1 MQLLTWST
9 SKSMLKSRRINTTL
23 YRKCIMIKL
32 KLFENTQ
39 EFSTEVNKGV
49 KFLICM
55 AEDHVALCTVFDL
68 SYLFIVTTIS
78 NLWLQQVNFLPV
90 WRKKPHRVKLLFE
103 KTIAPNGDSCHDES
117 HNDNNN
123 FDRGFQQKV
132 RIS

>member
-1 MQLLTWST
+1 
-9 SKSMLKSRRINTTL
+9 
-23 YRKCIMIKL
+23 
-32 KLFENTQ
+32 
-39 EFSTEVNKGV
+39 
-49 KFLICM
+49 M
-55 AEDHVALCTVFDL
+55 AEDHVALCTVSDL

-132 RIS
+132 RISWKKKIFLGRNMNKIWVRETIVSRFLLLKCSVIVSFKSVKNWKFRARKIIVF